1 MSSDVQRPRRLK
13 RSLND
18 RIVSGLCGGLADYM
32 RIDAAWVRLVL
43 VLAVLLGMG
52 APILFYLIGWV
63 VIPSNPEPSDL
74 SPSRLH
80 RSPTDRM
87 IAGVC
92 GGVAETYGVDPT
104 LVRLGMA
111 LLLVAGGAAI
121 PLYLVAWLI
130 LPLRASTPD
139 QALIER

>member
-1 MSSDVQRPRRLK
+1 
-13 RSLND
+13 
-18 RIVSGLCGGLADYM
+18 M

-63 VIPSNPEPSDL
+63 VIPANPQPSDL

-80 RSPTDRM
+80 RSPRERM

-92 GGVAETYGVDPT
+92 GGLAETYGVDPT

-111 LLLVAGGAAI
+111 LLLVACGVAI
-121 PLYLVAWLI
+121 PLYLTAWLI
-130 LPLRASTPD
+130 LPLRD
-139 QALIER
+139 QAPGQPLIER